1 MQEMIKVEWSTCLYR
16 QIDITELIKTKHMKK
31 IVFFMMTILMGVSLS
46 SMKPVNT
53 DSTKPHIQF
62 ENVKHDF
69 GTFYQ
74 NGNGSWEFKFTN
86 TGKEPLIIQ
95 GVRSSC
101 GCTIAK
107 RPSAPILPGQSSSIK
122 VRYDTRRIGVF
133 RKTITVTSN
142 AENPTVV
149 LEIRGEI
156 KQKPKEEVP
165 VRPVNEGFTPIAH

>member
-1 MQEMIKVEWSTCLYR
+1 MNKAIYLVAV
-16 QIDITELIKTKHMKK
+16 LI
-31 IVFFMMTILMGVSLS
+31 LGLSLS
-46 SMKPVNT
+46 SMKPSLPEGV
-53 DSTKPHIQF
+53 KPHIQF
-62 ENVKHDF
+62 ENVKHNF
-69 GTFYQ
+69 GVFFQ
-74 NGNGSWEFKFTN
+74 NGDGNWEFKFTN

-95 GVRSSC
+95 NVHSSC

-142 AENPTVV
+142 ADNASII

-156 KQKPKEEVP
+156 KNKPKEEVP
-165 VRPVNEGFTPIAH
+165 VRPVNEGFTPIAK

>member
-1 MQEMIKVEWSTCLYR
+1 
-16 QIDITELIKTKHMKK
+16 MKK
-31 IVFFMMTILMGVSLS
+31 IVFLMMSVIIGLSLS
-46 SMKPVNT
+46 SMKPAGNEG
-53 DSTKPHIQF
+53 TKPHIQF

-74 NGNGSWEFKFTN
+74 NGDGNWEFKFTN

-95 GVRSSC
+95 NVRSSC

-107 RPSAPILPGQSSSIK
+107 RPAAPILPGESSSIK

-142 AENPTVV
+142 ADNSSVV

-156 KQKPKEEVP
+156 KAKPKEEVP
-165 VRPVNEGFTPIAH
+165 VQPVNKGYTPIAN